1 MILYL
6 ITFIPRAEA
15 RGYSKLTPEN
25 QRFTHEI
32 ERLLLPSKLVY
43 GTTLKALFKNHT
55 DKTNREK
62 RQKNKKT

>member
-1 MILYL
+1 M
-6 ITFIPRAEA
+6 PRASA
-15 RGYSKLTPEN
+15 RGHVRLTPEN
-25 QRFTHEI
+25 HRFTREI
-32 ERLLLPSKLVY
+32 ERILLPSKSVY